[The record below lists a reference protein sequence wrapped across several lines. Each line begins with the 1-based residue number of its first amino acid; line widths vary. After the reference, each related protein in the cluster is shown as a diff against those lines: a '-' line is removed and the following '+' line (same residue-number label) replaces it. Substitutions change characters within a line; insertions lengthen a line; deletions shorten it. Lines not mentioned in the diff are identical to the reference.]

1 MHFELHGYQI
11 DFLGKMAKSQGL
23 GSEGAALQSIVDRAM
38 STGAPTRPSRSSL
51 RRFRRPRR

>member
-23 GSEGAALQSIVDRAM
+23 GSEGAALQAIVDKAM
-38 STGAPTRPSRSSL
+38 STGAPPAPTRILSPSLS
-51 RRFRRPRR
+51 RPRR